1 MGTVSQ
7 VIGTICALSS
17 RPNLASSL
25 APAESLSRLAELLQM
40 DLHLADPS
48 CDSNTL
54 VVNCAA
60 IVGVTS
66 VASEANAGLSIRAN
80 VHLALFKL
88 LAEPHGRVVEAAA
101 AALAQ
106 LASRTAG
113 ARGLASAGGTYLAY
127 LAELLPPS
135 DRPAMNSE
143 AVSGPLLAC
152 ASLVC
157 REDPGIIVHAMPQL
171 VDKMLRLVAKEPAY
185 QDMVLTLASSSDSR
199 DAVWSAIKGQRR
211 VDVAVRLL
219 SSEDGGVKLA
229 ACEAIAGVCQRF
241 PLAAQVVAAKVRSS
255 FLLLPLHFFCLLSIL
270 FLLIYSFVC
279 SSI

>member
-1 MGTVSQ
+1 M
-7 VIGTICALSS
+7 
-17 RPNLASSL
+17 
-25 APAESLSRLAELLQM
+25 
-40 DLHLADPS
+40 
-48 CDSNTL
+48 
-54 VVNCAA
+54 NCAA

-106 LASRTAG
+106 LASRAAG

-157 REDPGIIVHAMPQL
+157 REDPGMIVHAMPQL
-171 VDKMLRLVAKEPAY
+171 VDKMLRLVAKVSV
-185 QDMVLTLASSSDSR
+185 M
-199 DAVWSAIKGQRR
+199 
-211 VDVAVRLL
+211 
-219 SSEDGGVKLA
+219 
-229 ACEAIAGVCQRF
+229 
-241 PLAAQVVAAKVRSS
+241 
-255 FLLLPLHFFCLLSIL
+255 L
-270 FLLIYSFVC
+270 FTVTRYIF
-279 SSI
+279 